1 MIYSLIIISLYSI
14 LLLAT
19 ISITKLIN
27 YKNEHQKYKKNIKA
41 LVSVYTLFI
50 SILILLQHLVFK
62 ESTANFFNND
72 IKCFS
77 QTILASVAIIIS
89 SIISIK
95 INKPPA
101 YLIVLCFFII
111 FMVYNVVGFCI
122 NNIYQLSFSRILYLI
137 ITILGILYILYNI
150 NMYRSVYIEF
160 DNLKKKNKNKQSI
173 DYKESVKITNK
184 ESTKTRMVE

>member
-184 ESTKTRMVE
+184 E

>member
-184 ESTKTRMVE
+184 ESTKTRIVE